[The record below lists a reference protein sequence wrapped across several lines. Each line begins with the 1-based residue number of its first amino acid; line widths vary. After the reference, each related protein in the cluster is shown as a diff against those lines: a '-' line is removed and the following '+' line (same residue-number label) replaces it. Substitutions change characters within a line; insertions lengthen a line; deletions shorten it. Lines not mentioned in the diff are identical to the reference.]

1 EPTAPRPCL
10 CLLILERSPR
20 PTPVPYTTLFRSVS
34 CMRGARGS
42 EGGRLP
48 IPSTHQPKSG
58 TGVRDVSDDGGVIC
72 VEPVDAGRLAV
83 VRSEEHTSGL
93 QSRENLVC
101 RHLLE
106 KKNNSC
112 RLR

>member
-1 EPTAPRPCL
+1 
-10 CLLILERSPR
+10 
-20 PTPVPYTTLFRSVS
+20 
-34 CMRGARGS
+34 

-83 VRSEEHTSGL
+83 VVAGIAARGLGAALCCSSSAGRSF
-93 QSRENLVC
+93 QSRMAKTGTARLPCLVFSLTNSVRRTTGTLPAC
-101 RHLLE
+101 HSLE
-106 KKNNSC
+106 ASVSS
-112 RLR
+112 